1 MSHLGTK
8 KRVSILTKY
17 YFNGDYMEEMTHELK
32 LKMRQQQNYENNS
45 SDYTEFFLNYEKKNI
60 ICYLYV

>member
-8 KRVSILTKY
+8 KIVSILTKY

-45 SDYTEFFLNYEKKNI
+45 SDYTEFFFNYEKKNI